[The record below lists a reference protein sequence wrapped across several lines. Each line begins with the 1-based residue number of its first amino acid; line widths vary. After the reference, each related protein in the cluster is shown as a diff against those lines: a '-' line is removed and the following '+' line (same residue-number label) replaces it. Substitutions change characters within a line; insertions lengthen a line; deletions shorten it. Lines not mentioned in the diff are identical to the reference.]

1 MRKFAFPA
9 LAACIAAA
17 LIVSVVRADH
27 HEGKEAKKTDK
38 KMGKGAKVG
47 EAAPEF
53 TLKDQAGKDVA
64 LSDYKGKI
72 VVLEWFNEG
81 CPYVVKFYG
90 GGNMN
95 TWANSFKEKDV
106 VWLAI
111 NSTSSSTQES
121 NAKVAADWKIDRP
134 VLNDADTKVAK
145 MYGATNTPHM
155 YVIDKD
161 GKLAYKG
168 AIDDK
173 PTSEAGDIEG
183 ATNYVAN
190 AVNELQAGTAVSTPE
205 TKAYGCNV
213 KYAK

>member
-9 LAACIAAA
+9 LAACIVAA

-27 HEGKEAKKTDK
+27 HEGKHGKAKI
-38 KMGKGAKVG
+38 G
-47 EAAPEF
+47 EAAPAF
-53 TLKDQAGKDVA
+53 TLKDQSGKDVS

-72 VVLEWFNEG
+72 VVLEWFNDG

-90 GGNMN
+90 NGKMN
-95 TWANSFKEKDV
+95 EWATAYKAKDV

-111 NSTSSSTQES
+111 NSTSSSTQEH
-121 NAKVAADWKIDRP
+121 NAKVATDWKIERP
-134 VLNDADTKVAK
+134 VLNDSDTKVAK

-155 YVIDKD
+155 YVIDAE

-173 PTSEAGDIEG
+173 PTAEAGDIEG
-183 ATNYVAN
+183 ATNYVAK
-190 AVNELQAGTAVSTPE
+190 AIDELQANTAVSTPE
-205 TKAYGCNV
+205 TKAYGCSV

>member
-1 MRKFAFPA
+1 MRKFMFPA
-9 LAACIAAA
+9 FAACMAAA

-27 HEGKEAKKTDK
+27 HEGKEGKKDGK
-38 KMGKGAKVG
+38 KMKAKVG
-47 EAAPEF
+47 EAAPAF
-53 TLKDQAGKDVA
+53 TLKDQSGKDVS

-72 VVLEWFNEG
+72 VVLEWFNED

-90 GGNMN
+90 NGKMN
-95 TWANSFKEKDV
+95 EWASKYQGDDV

-111 NSTSSSTQES
+111 NSNSGGTQEK
-121 NAKVAADWKIDRP
+121 NAKVATDWKIERP
-134 VLNDADTKVAK
+134 LLNDSDTKVAK

-155 YVIDKD
+155 YVIDAE

-173 PTSEAGDIEG
+173 PTAEAGDIEG
-183 ATNYVAN
+183 ATNYVAK
-190 AVNELQAGTAVSTPE
+190 AVDELKAGTAISTPE
-205 TKAYGCNV
+205 TKAYGCGV